1 MTLASTSSAGD
12 RSWLNFDI
20 HGVARIQVQ
29 SDAPAA
35 RQLKTMLACF
45 ATEREVPGD
54 IVITP
59 SNEPMPEAGWL
70 ELDFAYTD
78 RALLF
83 PEDRVQIV
91 HSPEAWHIH
100 GSGELLTA
108 LVPVL
113 DRCMVERET
122 AMIHAAT
129 VSYRGHGIAL
139 PAAGGTGK
147 TSTIAKLMKRPEFGF
162 MGDDWAFIDA
172 DARLLGF
179 EKPMFIKPHH
189 RPIYPHLFA
198 GVRKPLVPKALSRP
212 VGKLTTV
219 VHPVVVRYPR
229 LADISRRWSPEH
241 RMVAP
246 RQALPGAQF
255 TPSAPLAVAI
265 YVERYDGAVTR
276 LVQKSQAWMVD
287 RMIGNFHIEMAGF
300 SQHVVAAMGASNLVP
315 TPRHF
320 QEKAAVLNRALD
332 GVPCMVLRVP
342 RVYSAD
348 TASDDIVAVL
358 SDLLPTI
365 MPAEVAVPGEEVLR

>member
-1 MTLASTSSAGD
+1 MNHPSTGNQSGQ
-12 RSWLNFDI
+12 SWLNFDI
-20 HGVARIQVQ
+20 HGIAGIRVQ
-29 SDAPAA
+29 ADAPTA

-45 ATEREVPGD
+45 ATDREVPGD
-54 IVITP
+54 IVVTR
-59 SNEPMPEAGWL
+59 SFEPMPEAGWL
-70 ELDFAYTD
+70 ELDFAYTEQAALFPDD
-78 RALLF
+78 RA
-83 PEDRVQIV
+83 QIV
-91 HSPEAWHIH
+91 RRPSGWHLH
-100 GSGELLTA
+100 GSGELLTT

-113 DRCMVERET
+113 DRCMVERDA

-162 MGDDWAFIDA
+162 MGDDWAFLSGDG
-172 DARLLGF
+172 RMLGF

-198 GVRKPLVPKALSRP
+198 GARKPLVPKALSRP
-212 VGKLTTV
+212 IGKLTTV
-219 VHPVVVRYPR
+219 VHPVIVRYPH
-229 LADISRRWSPEH
+229 LADITRRWSPEH

-246 RQALPGAQF
+246 RKALPHGNF
-255 TPSAPLAVAI
+255 TPAAPLAAAI

-276 LVQKSQAWMVD
+276 LVERSQAWMVD

-300 SQHVVAAMGASNLVP
+300 SQHIVAALGASNIVP

-320 QEKAAVLNRALD
+320 REKSAVLARVLD
-332 GVPCMVLRVP
+332 GLPCMVLRVP

-365 MPAEVAVPGEEVLR
+365 VRTETATPGEVLR